1 MFDCPWLMLV
11 RMKNGS
17 RFCSLKLLNHSSFH
31 SAVAM
36 EISRD
41 FLGLL
46 MRHGTTPHAARMLP
60 DSSMPVSIASSSPV
74 ILMIADSKTADGGLN
89 VLYKD

>member
-1 MFDCPWLMLV
+1 MF
-11 RMKNGS
+11 S
-17 RFCSLKLLNHSSFH
+17 EIAESQFFSLGCGDGD
-31 SAVAM
+31 
-36 EISRD
+36 SRD

-46 MRHGTTPHAARMLP
+46 MRHDTTPHAARMLP
-60 DSSMPVSIASSSPV
+60 DSSLPVSIASSSPV